1 MDAGMVE
8 STTMPPSDPKAENLQ
23 VHLDQGVCTIVFD
36 RPSKKNA
43 FTQAMYVG
51 LLAALEH
58 ASGDPNTRVVLL
70 HGAGGVFTAGND
82 LLDFANNPPIGKAAE
97 ERDESGLPRHPLLRL
112 LHILPRFE
120 KPMVA
125 AVEGAAVGIGVTMLL
140 HCDLIYA
147 GEGARFSLPF
157 VNLGLSPEAG
167 SSLLLPRLMGHARA
181 AELLM
186 LAEPFS
192 AATAR
197 EYGLINQVLAD
208 DVVIERA
215 RSVALTLA
223 RKPAASLRAT
233 KQLMRASLAAPLAK
247 VIDREVEVFS
257 QRLVSPEAREAFE
270 AFFSKRE
277 PNFDKFQ

>member
-1 MDAGMVE
+1 MVE
-8 STTMPPSDPKAENLQ
+8 STAMAASERSENLQ
-23 VHLDQGVCTIVFD
+23 VQLDQGVCTIVFD

-51 LLAALEH
+51 FLAALDQ
-58 ASGDPNTRVVLL
+58 AATDPNTRVVLL
-70 HGAGGVFTAGND
+70 HGAAGVFTAGND

-97 ERDESGLPRHPLLRL
+97 LDESGLPRHPLLRL
-112 LHILPRFE
+112 LHTLPRFP
-120 KPMVA
+120 KPIVA
-125 AVEGAAVGIGVTMLL
+125 AVQGAAVGIGVTMLL

-167 SSLLLPRLMGHARA
+167 SSLLLPQLMGHARA
-181 AELLM
+181 AELLF

-208 DVVIERA
+208 DAVIERA
-215 RSVALTLA
+215 RSVAQTLA
-223 RKPAASLRAT
+223 RKPAAALRAT
-233 KQLMRASLAAPLAK
+233 KQLMRAPLAVPLAQ

-257 QRLVSPEAREAFE
+257 QRLVSPEAREAFD
-270 AFFSKRE
+270 AFLSKRE
-277 PNFDKFQ
+277 PNFGKFE

>member
-1 MDAGMVE
+1 MAA
-8 STTMPPSDPKAENLQ
+8 TENLQ

-36 RPSKKNA
+36 RPNKKNA

-51 LLAALEH
+51 FVAALEH
-58 ASGDPNTRVVLL
+58 AASDPATRVVLL

-82 LLDFANNPPIGKAAE
+82 LLDFANNPPIGKGAE
-97 ERDESGLPRHPLLRL
+97 LDESGLPRHPLLRL
-112 LHILPRFE
+112 LHILPRFD

-125 AVEGAAVGIGVTMLL
+125 AVQGPAVGIGVTMLL

-181 AELLM
+181 AELLL

-192 AATAR
+192 AKIAR
-197 EYGLINQVLAD
+197 KYGLINQVLAD
-208 DVVIERA
+208 DAVIDRA
-215 RSVALTLA
+215 RSVARTLA
-223 RKPAASLRAT
+223 RKPAAALRAT
-233 KQLMRASLAAPLAK
+233 KQLMRAPLAEPIAR

-270 AFFSKRE
+270 AFLSKRE
-277 PNFDKFQ
+277 PDFGKFD

>member
-1 MDAGMVE
+1 MAE
-8 STTMPPSDPKAENLQ
+8 SEPRENLQ
-23 VHLDQGVCTIVFD
+23 VHHDQGVCTIVFD
-36 RPSKKNA
+36 RPNKKNA
-43 FTQAMYVG
+43 FTQAMYRG
-51 LLAALEH
+51 LVAELDQAA
-58 ASGDPNTRVVLL
+58 ADPATRVVLL

-82 LLDFANNPPIGKAAE
+82 LHDFATNPPIGKAA

-112 LHILPRFE
+112 LHLLPRFE
-120 KPMVA
+120 KPLVA
-125 AVEGAAVGIGVTMLL
+125 AVQGPAVGIGVTMLL

-167 SSLLLPRLMGHARA
+167 SSLLLPRVMGHPRA

-186 LAEPFS
+186 LAEPFT
-192 AATAR
+192 AATALHF
-197 EYGLINQVLAD
+197 GLINQVLAD
-208 DVVIERA
+208 EVVIDRA
-215 RSVALTLA
+215 RSIAQTLA

-233 KQLMRASLAAPLAK
+233 KQLMRAPIAAQLEQ

-270 AFFSKRE
+270 AFLSKRE
-277 PNFDKFQ
+277 PNFGKFE

>member
-1 MDAGMVE
+1 MASSE
-8 STTMPPSDPKAENLQ
+8 PSDNLQ
-23 VHLDQGVCTIVFD
+23 VHHDQGVCTIVFD

-51 LLAALEH
+51 FVRALEQ
-58 ASGDPNTRVVLL
+58 ASSDPATRVVLL

-82 LLDFANNPPIGKAAE
+82 LQDFATNPPIGKAS
-97 ERDESGLPRHPLLRL
+97 ERDETGLPRHPLLRL

-125 AVEGAAVGIGVTMLL
+125 AVQGPAVGIGVTMLL
-140 HCDLIYA
+140 HCDLAYA

-167 SSLLLPRLMGHARA
+167 SSLLLPRLMGHPRA

-192 AATAR
+192 AGTALQ
-197 EYGLINQVLAD
+197 YGLINQVLAD
-208 DVVIERA
+208 DVVIDRA
-215 RSVALTLA
+215 RSIALTLA
-223 RKPAASLRAT
+223 RKPAAALRAT
-233 KQLMRASLAAPLAK
+233 KKLMRAPLAEPLEQ

-270 AFFSKRE
+270 AFLTKRE
-277 PNFDKFQ
+277 PNFSKFE

>member
-1 MDAGMVE
+1 MVE
-8 STTMPPSDPKAENLQ
+8 SLAMAASPSNDNIQ
-23 VHLDQGVCTIVFD
+23 VHHDQGVCTIVFD

-43 FTQAMYVG
+43 FTQAMYVAF
-51 LLAALEH
+51 LAALER
-58 ASGDPNTRVVLL
+58 AAGDPATRVVLL
-70 HGAGGVFTAGND
+70 HGTGGVFTAGND
-82 LLDFANNPPIGKAAE
+82 LLDFANNPPVGKAAAE
-97 ERDESGLPRHPLLRL
+97 LDEKGLPRHPLLRL
-112 LHILPRFE
+112 LHTLPRFE

-125 AVEGAAVGIGVTMLL
+125 AVQGPAVGIGVTMLL

-167 SSLLLPRLMGHARA
+167 SSLLLPRIMGHTRA

-208 DVVIERA
+208 DVVIDRA
-215 RSVALTLA
+215 RSIAQTLA
-223 RKPAASLRAT
+223 RKPAAALRAT
-233 KQLMRASLAAPLAK
+233 KRLMRAPLADSITQ

-270 AFFSKRE
+270 AFLSKRE
-277 PNFDKFQ
+277 PDFGKFE

>member
-1 MDAGMVE
+1 MTE
-8 STTMPPSDPKAENLQ
+8 SVNLR
-23 VHLDQGVCTIVFD
+23 VHHDQGVCTIVFD
-36 RPSKKNA
+36 RPNKKNA

-51 LLAALEH
+51 FLAALEQA
-58 ASGDPNTRVVLL
+58 ASDPATRVVLL

-82 LLDFANNPPIGKAAE
+82 LGDFASNPPIGKAA

-112 LHILPRFE
+112 LHMLPRFE
-120 KPMVA
+120 KPMIA
-125 AVEGAAVGIGVTMLL
+125 AVQGAAVGIGVTMLL

-147 GEGARFSLPF
+147 GESARFSLPF

-167 SSLLLPRLMGHARA
+167 SSLLLPQLMGHQRA

-197 EYGLINQVLAD
+197 EYGLVNQVLAD
-208 DVVIERA
+208 DAVIDRA
-215 RSVALTLA
+215 RAVAHALA

-233 KQLMRASLAAPLAK
+233 KQLMRAPNAAQLEQ
-247 VIDREVEVFS
+247 VIDREIEVFAD
-257 QRLVSPEAREAFE
+257 RLVSAEAREAFE
-270 AFFSKRE
+270 AFLTKRE
-277 PNFDKFQ
+277 PK